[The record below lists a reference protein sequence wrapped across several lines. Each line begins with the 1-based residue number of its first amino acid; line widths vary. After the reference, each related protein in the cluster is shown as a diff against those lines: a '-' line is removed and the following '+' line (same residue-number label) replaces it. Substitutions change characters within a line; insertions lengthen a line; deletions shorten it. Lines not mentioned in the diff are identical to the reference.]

1 MKITKSQLQKII
13 NEELASLNEQQ
24 EADQIVAEVCAHQES
39 MNEISMPDAAT
50 LEKGAAAAAKAGNLL
65 AKIVANPTA
74 KKWMARL
81 LKKAKLGF
89 VGELLLDLTP
99 DDVQG
104 LQALA
109 ASARGGLDTVAKT
122 TAQPVARTV
131 ALSGEARPDDPTVA
145 MSRE

>member
-24 EADQIVAEVCAHQES
+24 EADQIVAEVCAYQES
-39 MNEISMPDAAT
+39 MNEISMPDAAA

-81 LKKAKLGF
+81 LKKVKLGF

-104 LQALA
+104 LQALG
-109 ASARGGLDTVAKT
+109 ASARGGLDTMAKT
-122 TAQPVARTV
+122 TAQPVAKTV
-131 ALSGEARPDDPTVA
+131 ALSGEASPDDPTVA